1 MSRGM
6 PERATLFMVIIVANA
21 ALIVGAMMVSGLR
34 INLTPSF
41 PIGFY
46 KVRPERWAK
55 YDLVMSCLPDATAR
69 LAIERGYLAN
79 SSNCGGHTPVIKRVM
94 AVEGDVV
101 EVRDR
106 VYVNGTPVENTQLD
120 GADAQGRAL
129 KPAHGEV
136 TDSRHVWLLS
146 DHYQASF
153 DSRYFGSV
161 DRSLVL
167 FKVVPLWTF

>member
-6 PERATLFMVIIVANA
+6 PERAALFIVIIVANA
-21 ALIVGAMMVSGLR
+21 ALIVGAMIVAGVR

-41 PIGFY
+41 PIGLY
-46 KVRPERWAK
+46 KVRPERWEK
-55 YDLVMSCLPDATAR
+55 YDLVMSCLPADAAR

-79 SSNCGGHTPVIKRVM
+79 STNCGGHTPVIKRVM

-101 EVRDR
+101 QIKDR
-106 VYVNGTPVENTQLD
+106 VYINGTPVDNTQLD
-120 GADAQGRAL
+120 GFDSQGRAL
-129 KPAHGEV
+129 EPAKGEL

-167 FKVVPLWTF
+167 FKVVPLWTL